1 MASMTVTD
9 TVTENNRVLRDY
21 RLYHSRRE
29 NNITEH
35 VNGEN
40 TNLPRSAH
48 PPGWDTTHRRVPP
61 YRPADRERSQEE
73 YNVYTSNVERA
84 FITTMF
90 TGVLIN
96 ATMAKAWGASGGR
109 INRSIF
115 KYRVGGEA

>member
-1 MASMTVTD
+1 MASTTVTD
-9 TVTENNRVLRDY
+9 TVTENHRVLRDY
-21 RLYHSRRE
+21 RLYHSRGE
-29 NNITEH
+29 TIITEN

-40 TNLPRSAH
+40 TNLSRSVQ

-73 YNVYTSNVERA
+73 YSVYTSSVERA

-96 ATMAKAWGASGGR
+96 AVSLSSKISTQS
-109 INRSIF
+109 NRTNIL
-115 KYRVGGEA
+115 RN

>member
-1 MASMTVTD
+1 MASTTVTD
-9 TVTENNRVLRDY
+9 TVTENHRVLRDY
-21 RLYHSRRE
+21 RLYHSRGE
-29 NNITEH
+29 TIITEN

-40 TNLPRSAH
+40 TNLSRSVQ

-96 ATMAKAWGASGGR
+96 ATMAKVWGASGGR
-109 INRSIF
+109 INRNIF